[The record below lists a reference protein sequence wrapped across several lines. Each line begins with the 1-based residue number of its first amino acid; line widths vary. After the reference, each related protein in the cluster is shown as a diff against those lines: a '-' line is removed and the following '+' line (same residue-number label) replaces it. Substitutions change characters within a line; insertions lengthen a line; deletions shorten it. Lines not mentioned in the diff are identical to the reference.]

1 MTARVWWLVAGGVV
15 VLGPVLVLLA
25 RAALSRL
32 LVSVTVHGVSMEPT
46 YRQGDRVLVRRRP
59 ADAGEV
65 VVVEQPDPDGRW
77 RSPELSDRPAE
88 LTRRRWLIK
97 RVAAAPGDEVPRD
110 RVPALAD
117 AAEGRVPPG
126 HLVLLGD
133 NPRASLD
140 SRSLGYFPATRVL
153 GTVVGRPRR

>member
-1 MTARVWWLVAGGVV
+1 MTGRPLWFVACAAV
-15 VLGPVLVLLA
+15 VLGLGLA
-25 RAALSRL
+25 LFVRAVLSRR

-46 YRQGDRVLVRRRP
+46 YRQGDQVLVRRRP
-59 ADAGEV
+59 AGAGEV
-65 VVVEQPDPDGRW
+65 VVVEQPDADGRW
-77 RSPELSDRPAE
+77 RSPEMSARPGD

-117 AAEGRVPPG
+117 TAEDRVPAG

-140 SRSLGYFPATRVL
+140 SRSVGYFPAARVL
-153 GTVVGRPRR
+153 GTVVGHPRR